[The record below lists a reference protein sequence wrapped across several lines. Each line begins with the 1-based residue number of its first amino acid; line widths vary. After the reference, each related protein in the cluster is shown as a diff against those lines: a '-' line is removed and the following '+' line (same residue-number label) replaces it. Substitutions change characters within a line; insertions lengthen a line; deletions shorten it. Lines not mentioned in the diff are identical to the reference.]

1 MGWVGPRGVSKGH
14 GFACGAPAGLM
25 AVTSAPLKACPFKT
39 NLFPYV
45 PCATIAAFSLRSPD
59 LPNRRALQL
68 LPLVVL
74 SASLVCSHLAFAQSA
89 PTFDGKRWWE
99 YVKVL
104 ADDNMEGR
112 ETGSP
117 GLQRASAYVVD
128 QLKKDGLQPAGSK
141 GYYQPVKLVSRQID
155 ESASSM
161 ELVRNG
167 NTQFVKLGEDAM
179 FSTRVDLAPETEAP
193 LVFVGYGLNVPE
205 KNYDDY
211 AGVNVKGKVAVIFSG
226 SPEDMPAA
234 LASHY
239 QSSTERAK
247 ELRKAGAI
255 GFIMLP
261 NPASMDIPW
270 SRMTLARKRP
280 SMSLADPMFNDWKG
294 IGLAVTWNPEFAEEL
309 FEGSGHTFAEIAALG
324 KDRKPLP
331 HFPLTMSI
339 KAKAKQINKQVN
351 SANIVAK
358 LPGSDP
364 QLASQYV
371 VLSAH
376 LDHLGIGEP
385 INGDKI
391 YNGAM
396 DNASGSALVLDVA
409 DQLHAS
415 GVKPKR
421 SLLFLFVTAE
431 EKGLLGSRYFASK
444 PTVPKKDIVA
454 DLNTDM
460 FLPIFPLK
468 IVTVYGL
475 DESTLGDD
483 ARWAAQKNGVEVQP
497 DPEPL
502 RNLFIRSD
510 QYSFI
515 KQGVPSRGD
524 EGRLHQGKPRRS
536 HGGEVVTRA
545 LPRSVRRLEPAGRSG
560 GGR

>member
-1 MGWVGPRGVSKGH
+1 LRDNSRNLSPWS
-14 GFACGAPAGLM
+14 FAL
-25 AVTSAPLKACPFKT
+25 L
-39 NLFPYV
+39 
-45 PCATIAAFSLRSPD
+45 
-59 LPNRRALQL
+59 NRRALKL
-68 LPLVVL
+68 VPLVVL
-74 SASLVCSHLAFAQSA
+74 LASLISSHLAFGQSA
-89 PTFDGKRWWE
+89 PAFDGKRWWE

-104 ADDNMEGR
+104 ADDDMEGR

-117 GLQRASAYVVD
+117 GLERASAYVVE
-128 QLKKDGLQPAGSK
+128 QLKKSGLQPAGHK
-141 GYYQPVKLVSRQID
+141 GYYQQVKLVSREID
-155 ESASSM
+155 ESGSSM
-161 ELVRNG
+161 ELVRDG
-167 NTQFVKLGEDAM
+167 NVQFVKLGEDAM
-179 FSTRVDLAPETEAP
+179 FSTRVDLAPTTEAP
-193 LVFVGYGLNVPE
+193 LVFVGYGLSVPE

-211 AGVNVKGKVAVIFSG
+211 AGLNVKGKVAVIFSG
-226 SPEDMPAA
+226 SPEAMPAA

-239 QSSTERAK
+239 QSSAERAK

-261 NPASMDIPW
+261 NPAAMDIPW
-270 SRMTLARKRP
+270 SRMTLARKRA

-294 IGLAVTWNPEFAEEL
+294 IGFAATWNPEFAEAL
-309 FEGSGHTFAEIAALG
+309 FEGSGHTFAEIVVLG

-331 HFPLTMSI
+331 RFALSMSI
-339 KAKAKQINKQVN
+339 RAKARQITRKVE

-364 QLASQYV
+364 QLKMQYV
-371 VLSAH
+371 VISAH
-376 LDHLGIGEP
+376 LDHVGIGEP

-396 DNASGSALVLDVA
+396 DNASGSALVLDMA
-409 DQLHAS
+409 EQLHAA

-468 IVTVYGL
+468 LLTVYGL

-483 ARWAAQKNGVEVQP
+483 AREAAKKNDVEVQA

-515 KQGVPSRGD
+515 KQGVPALAMKVGYLKGSP
-524 EGRLHQGKPRRS
+524 EEATEVQWLHERYPAPSDDLKQPVDLEAAGKF
-536 HGGEVVTRA
+536 ETIVTDTA
-545 LPRSVRRLEPAGRSG
+545 LRVADGPQPPAWKSG
-560 GGR
+560 SFFERFATGK

>member
-1 MGWVGPRGVSKGH
+1 MS
-14 GFACGAPAGLM
+14 
-25 AVTSAPLKACPFKT
+25 
-39 NLFPYV
+39 
-45 PCATIAAFSLRSPD
+45 
-59 LPNRRALQL
+59 NRRALKL

-112 ETGSP
+112 ETGSR
-117 GLQRASAYVVD
+117 GLERASAYVVD

-141 GYYQPVKLVSRQID
+141 GYYQPVKLVSREID

-161 ELVRNG
+161 ELIRDSKI
-167 NTQFVKLGEDAM
+167 QFVKLGEDAM

-211 AGVNVKGKVAVIFSG
+211 SGVNVKGKVAVIFSG
-226 SPEDMPAA
+226 SPEDMPAP

-255 GFIMLP
+255 GFITIP
-261 NPASMDIPW
+261 NPAAMDIPW

-324 KDRKPLP
+324 KERKPLP

-339 KAKAKQINKQVN
+339 KAKAKQINKQVE

-396 DNASGSALVLDVA
+396 DNASGSALVLDIA
-409 DQLHAS
+409 DQLHAA

-444 PTVPKKDIVA
+444 PTVPRKDIVA

-475 DESTLGDD
+475 DESTLGED
-483 ARWAAQKNGVEVQP
+483 ARWAAQKNGIEVQP
-497 DPEPL
+497 DPEAL

-515 KQGVPSRGD
+515 KQGVPSLAMKVGYTKGSP
-524 EGRLHQGKPRRS
+524 EEATAMKWLHERYHAPSDDLNQTVDLEAAGKF
-536 HGGEVVTRA
+536 ETMVADIA
-545 LPRSVRRLEPAGRSG
+545 LRVADAAKPPAWNSDSFFERFAAGK
-560 GGR
+560 

>member
-1 MGWVGPRGVSKGH
+1 MAEVHSLRGIALANISRSK
-14 GFACGAPAGLM
+14 
-25 AVTSAPLKACPFKT
+25 
-39 NLFPYV
+39 NR
-45 PCATIAAFSLRSPD
+45 IAA
-59 LPNRRALQL
+59 ALL
-68 LPLVVL
+68 AVL
-74 SASLVCSHLAFAQSA
+74 SLSPLTFAQSL
-89 PTFDGKRWWE
+89 PSFDGKSWWE

-155 ESASSM
+155 ETGSSL
-161 ELVRNG
+161 ELIRNG
-167 NTQFVKLGEDAM
+167 KTEPVKLGEDAM

-193 LVFVGYGLNVPE
+193 LIFVGYGLDVPE
-205 KNYDDY
+205 KSYDDY
-211 AGVNVKGKVAVIFSG
+211 AGLNVKGKIAVIFSG
-226 SPEDMPAA
+226 SPADMPSA

-255 GFIMLP
+255 GFITIP
-261 NPASMDIPW
+261 NPAAMDIPW

-294 IGLAVTWNPEFAEEL
+294 IGLAVTWNPEFADQL
-309 FEGSGHTFAEIAALG
+309 FDGSGHTFAEIATLG
-324 KDRKPLP
+324 KERKPLP
-331 HFPLTMSI
+331 TFPLTVSL
-339 KAKAKQINKQVN
+339 KATAKLITKNVN

-396 DNASGSALVLDVA
+396 DNGSGSALVLDIA
-409 DQLHAS
+409 DKLHAA

-460 FLPIFPLK
+460 FLPIIPLK

-475 DESTLGDD
+475 DESSLGQD
-483 ARWAAQKNGVEVQP
+483 ARQAAKDNGVEVQA

-502 RNLFIRSD
+502 RNIFIRSD

-515 KQGVPSRGD
+515 KQGVPALAMKVGYTKGSS
-524 EGRLHQGKPRRS
+524 EEATAMKWLHERYHAPSDDLNQPVDLAAAGKFEDIMADIAVKVADDPQPPAWNADSFFRRFA
-536 HGGEVVTRA
+536 GGK
-545 LPRSVRRLEPAGRSG
+545 
-560 GGR
+560 

>member
-1 MGWVGPRGVSKGH
+1 M
-14 GFACGAPAGLM
+14 M
-25 AVTSAPLKACPFKT
+25 AVFC
-39 NLFPYV
+39 
-45 PCATIAAFSLRSPD
+45 
-59 LPNRRALQL
+59 
-68 LPLVVL
+68 
-74 SASLVCSHLAFAQSA
+74 ASLFGASTANAQSV
-89 PTFDGKRWWE
+89 PTFNGQRWWD

-117 GLQRASAYVVD
+117 GLERASAYVVE
-128 QLKKDGLQPAGSK
+128 QLKKDGLQPAGNK
-141 GYYQPVKLVSRQID
+141 GFYQPVKLVSRQID
-155 ESASSM
+155 ENGSSM
-161 ELVRNG
+161 QLLRDG
-167 NTQFVKLGEDAM
+167 NIQIVKLGEDAM
-179 FSTRVDLAPETEAP
+179 FSTRVDLAPETDAP

-205 KNYDDY
+205 KNYDDF

-226 SPEDMPAA
+226 SPEDMPAP

-255 GFIMLP
+255 GYIMIP
-261 NPASMDIPW
+261 NPAAMDIPW
-270 SRMTLARKRP
+270 SRMTLARQRP
-280 SMSLADPMFNDWKG
+280 SMSLADSMFNDWKG

-324 KDRKPLP
+324 RDRKPLP
-331 HFPLTMSI
+331 RFPLTMSI
-339 KAKAKQINKQVN
+339 KAKAKQITKPVN

-364 QLASQYV
+364 QLAAQYV

-385 INGDKI
+385 IDGDKI

-396 DNASGSALVLDVA
+396 DNASGSALVLDIA

-475 DESTLGDD
+475 DESSLGDD
-483 ARWAAQKNGVEVQP
+483 AREAAKKNGAEVQA

-502 RNLFIRSD
+502 RNIFIRSD

-515 KQGVPSRGD
+515 KQGVPSLAMKVGYTQGSP
-524 EGRLHQGKPRRS
+524 EEATAMKWLHDRYHAPSDDLQQPVDLAAAGKFEDIMS
-536 HGGEVVTRA
+536 DIA
-545 LPRSVRRLEPAGRSG
+545 VRVADAPKPPTWNSG
-560 GGR
+560 SFFERFATGK

>member
-1 MGWVGPRGVSKGH
+1 
-14 GFACGAPAGLM
+14 
-25 AVTSAPLKACPFKT
+25 
-39 NLFPYV
+39 
-45 PCATIAAFSLRSPD
+45 
-59 LPNRRALQL
+59 
-68 LPLVVL
+68 
-74 SASLVCSHLAFAQSA
+74 
-89 PTFDGKRWWE
+89 
-99 YVKVL
+99 
-104 ADDNMEGR
+104 MEGR

-117 GLQRASAYVVD
+117 GLQRASGYVVD
-128 QLKKDGLQPAGSK
+128 QLKKDGLEPAGSK
-141 GYYQPVKLVSRQID
+141 GYYQPVKLISRQID

-161 ELVRNG
+161 ELVRDDK
-167 NTQFVKLGEDAM
+167 TQFVKLGEDAM
-179 FSTRVDLAPETEAP
+179 FSTRVDLAPETDAP

-205 KNYDDY
+205 KSYDDY

-239 QSSTERAK
+239 QSSAERAK

-255 GFIMLP
+255 GFISIP
-261 NPASMDIPW
+261 NPGAMDIPW
-270 SRMTLARKRP
+270 SRMTLARQRP
-280 SMSLADPMFNDWKG
+280 SMSLADAMFNDWKG

-324 KDRKPLP
+324 KERKPLP

-339 KAKAKQINKQVN
+339 KAKAKQITKPVE

-396 DNASGSALVLDVA
+396 DNASGSALVLDIA
-409 DQLHAS
+409 DQLRAS
-415 GVKPKR
+415 GAKPKR

-444 PTVPKKDIVA
+444 PTVPKTEIVA

-475 DESTLGDD
+475 DESSLGDD
-483 ARWAAQKNGVEVQP
+483 ARQAAQKNGVEVQA

-502 RNLFIRSD
+502 RNIFIRSD

-515 KQGVPSRGD
+515 KQGVPSLAMKVGYTKGSP
-524 EGRLHQGKPRRS
+524 EEATAMKWLHERYHAPSDDLQQPVDLAAAGKF
-536 HGGEVVTRA
+536 EAIVADIA
-545 LPRSVRRLEPAGRSG
+545 LQVADAPKPPTWNSDSFFARFASG
-560 GGR
+560 K

>member
-1 MGWVGPRGVSKGH
+1 M
-14 GFACGAPAGLM
+14 
-25 AVTSAPLKACPFKT
+25 LK
-39 NLFPYV
+39 YS
-45 PCATIAAFSLRSPD
+45 ATIFLFLSLLIP
-59 LPNRRALQL
+59 QL
-68 LPLVVL
+68 G
-74 SASLVCSHLAFAQSA
+74 SAQAA
-89 PTFDGKRWWE
+89 PTFDGKSWWD

-117 GLQRASAYVVD
+117 GLVRASAYVVD
-128 QLKKDGLQPAGSK
+128 QLRKDGLQPAGSK
-141 GYYQPVKLVSRQID
+141 GYYQRVKFISRQID
-155 ESASSM
+155 ESGSS
-161 ELVRNG
+161 LALLRDGKPQKV
-167 NTQFVKLGEDAM
+167 TLGEEAS
-179 FSTRVDLAPETEAP
+179 FNTRVDLAPETDAQ
-193 LVFVGYGLNVPE
+193 LVFVGYGLHVPE
-205 KNYDDY
+205 KSYNDY

-226 SPEDMPAA
+226 SPSDMSST

-239 QSSTERAK
+239 QSSSERAK
-247 ELRKAGAI
+247 ELRAAGAI
-255 GFIMLP
+255 GFITIP
-261 NPASMDIPW
+261 NPAAMDIPW
-270 SRMTLARKRP
+270 SRMKLARTRP
-280 SMSLADPMFNDWKG
+280 SMELADPMFNDWKG

-309 FEGSGHTFAEIAALG
+309 FDGSGHTFGEIAELG
-324 KDRKPLP
+324 KERKPLP
-331 HFPLTMSI
+331 TFPLTLSI
-339 KAKAKQINKQVN
+339 QAKAKLITKKVE

-364 QLASQYV
+364 QLAAQYV
-371 VLSAH
+371 VISAH

-396 DNASGSALVLDVA
+396 DNASGSALVLDIA
-409 DQLHAS
+409 DKLHSS
-415 GVKPKR
+415 GVKTKR

-460 FLPIFPLK
+460 FLPIIPLK

-483 ARWAAQKNGVEVQP
+483 AREAAKKNSVEVQA

-502 RNLFIRSD
+502 RNIFIRSD

-515 KQGVPSRGD
+515 KQGVPSLAMKVGYARGSS
-524 EGRLHQGKPRRS
+524 EEATAMKWLHERYHAPSDDVNQPVDLEAAGKFEDIAADIALEVADAPRPPSWNSDSFFQRFA
-536 HGGEVVTRA
+536 GGK
-545 LPRSVRRLEPAGRSG
+545 
-560 GGR
+560 